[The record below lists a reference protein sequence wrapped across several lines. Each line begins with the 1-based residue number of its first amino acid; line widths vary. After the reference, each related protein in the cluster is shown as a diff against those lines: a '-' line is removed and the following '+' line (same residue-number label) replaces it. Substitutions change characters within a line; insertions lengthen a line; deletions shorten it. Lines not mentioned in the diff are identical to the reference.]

1 MDIDSLK
8 RIPLSDAD
16 ILNRLRGRTNIV
28 MYRDLYRYR
37 NIEELLINDSA
48 VILYEK
54 QPKNGHWVCIIRY
67 LFNGEPTIEF
77 FDSYGIFHDMEKK
90 YISTSFLINSG
101 QMKNQVAR
109 LLFDASRRYRIEYND
124 HRLQP
129 RRAEISTC
137 GRHVISRLLLR

>member
-1 MDIDSLK
+1 MDNDSLK

-54 QPKNGHWVCIIRY
+54 QPKNGHWVCRIRY

-77 FDSYGIFHDMEKK
+77 FDSYPEFKNYLPFL
-90 YISTSFLINSG
+90 YI
-101 QMKNQVAR
+101 
-109 LLFDASRRYRIEYND
+109 
-124 HRLQP
+124 
-129 RRAEISTC
+129 
-137 GRHVISRLLLR
+137 